1 MQRSS
6 PAGAPALHLLT
17 SYFIDSILGSRGPAA
32 GHHGEG
38 GGGGR
43 DGVENPGRPAGGR
56 SADPGR
62 AVHQAKQQVAVSN
75 AQDWRSP
82 PKSFSQSEGRPDASR
97 APRASHQALPGT
109 GSGVAPARFAPA
121 NATFT
126 PKQISGP
133 AASPGN
139 PAEFAREGL
148 QRPRGFPLRLPRP
161 RRRRGQPLSS
171 ACARRTL
178 ATPAPFFET
187 SETLPRGASIPLPSA
202 GFARG
207 RRPFDSPA
215 ACAARGLPSAAG
227 PPSQARQRAGGG
239 AEAQAGP
246 AAPASPKAARRAHSR
261 FSPPLP
267 LLLSSAPS
275 PGGDPAEARAP
286 SRGPLTAAETPV
298 GLPASAGDEK
308 EAGAGG
314 SVDGGAGAAGGGSEA
329 PAAGPLKRKQ
339 RRYRTT
345 FSNFQLEELE
355 RSFRKSHYP
364 DVFTREELAMRLD
377 LTEAR
382 VQTNSAQHSP
392 SKRLLTCV
400 AENFLQRK
408 VEEGTRGKAIR
419 DLILTNREDLVD
431 EEAAMGSEQAIIE
444 ILILKETSQV
454 WFQNRRAKWRKREK
468 TEILGS
474 LPSLS
479 LMHPLGL
486 YLDIPLTQAPL
497 LDPTW
502 RSVPVTPTF
511 SPAALTPFGLSSL
524 TWTSLFR
531 NPILSPQLN
540 RFLSALNPLV
550 TTASVLMKAPGPPA
564 DPVVTAFADPLAA
577 ERKTSSIADLRLKA
591 KEHSAQIPSRSLA
604 PAHTSASKE
613 HLC

>member
-32 GHHGEG
+32 GHH
-38 GGGGR
+38 
-43 DGVENPGRPAGGR
+43 
-56 SADPGR
+56 
-62 AVHQAKQQVAVSN
+62 
-75 AQDWRSP
+75 
-82 PKSFSQSEGRPDASR
+82 
-97 APRASHQALPGT
+97 
-109 GSGVAPARFAPA
+109 
-121 NATFT
+121 
-126 PKQISGP
+126 
-133 AASPGN
+133 
-139 PAEFAREGL
+139 
-148 QRPRGFPLRLPRP
+148 
-161 RRRRGQPLSS
+161 
-171 ACARRTL
+171 
-178 ATPAPFFET
+178 
-187 SETLPRGASIPLPSA
+187 
-202 GFARG
+202 
-207 RRPFDSPA
+207 
-215 ACAARGLPSAAG
+215 
-227 PPSQARQRAGGG
+227 
-239 AEAQAGP
+239 
-246 AAPASPKAARRAHSR
+246 
-261 FSPPLP
+261 
-267 LLLSSAPS
+267 
-275 PGGDPAEARAP
+275 GGDPAEARAP

-382 VQTNSAQHSP
+382 V
-392 SKRLLTCV
+392 
-400 AENFLQRK
+400 
-408 VEEGTRGKAIR
+408 
-419 DLILTNREDLVD
+419 
-431 EEAAMGSEQAIIE
+431 
-444 ILILKETSQV
+444 QV